1 MNRFPLV
8 RAGTALLAIT
18 TFTSAAFADTLIVDG
33 IGGPGAFF
41 SIQEAINAAEPGD
54 VVLIGPGTY
63 SGFNSLGKSLT
74 ILGFAGPES
83 ATPTRI
89 STAIEIENHP
99 LGQPAVVSN
108 LIADKPILVL
118 DNDGLVVLDDLWVE
132 TLNIVRSADVRA
144 HRVSNALKSGFHQIT
159 DSRVEIVESNL
170 KGLNGADGL
179 CDGGDGRDALRVEG
193 NSLVHLVRTS
203 LRGGKGG
210 DASCSGFFA
219 EGGDGGNGLLVLAQ
233 AVVQVSGEPGTLLQ
247 GGNAG
252 LGVDCQYDGFPG
264 YGAGVFGGT
273 LRHSLAAFQGGTF
286 GCGGQATGLAA
297 IFGGVANL
305 VSPPEPTL
313 GWTGSTKAGTNTRF
327 ELQGPASAPALLAFG
342 SSALQLPFADSLLGV
357 MSSWDLAILVGQ
369 TEPTD
374 GGLTFLVQVPGIVP
388 TGTRIP
394 TQAAILFPNG
404 QWRLTNSVTTL
415 VL

>member
-1 MNRFPLV
+1 MNRFSLA
-8 RAGTALLAIT
+8 RAATALFAVAT
-18 TFTSAAFADTLIVDG
+18 CASAASADTLFVDG

-41 SIQEAINAAEPGD
+41 SIQEAINAAESGD

-89 STAIEIENHP
+89 ATAIEIENHP

-108 LIADKPILVL
+108 LIADKPIVVR
-118 DNDGLVVLDDLWVE
+118 DNDGLVVLDDLWIE
-132 TLNIVRSADVRA
+132 TLNIARSADVRA
-144 HRVSNALKSGFHQIT
+144 HRLSNALKSGSHQIT

-170 KGLNGADGL
+170 VGLDGVNVQ
-179 CDGGDGRDALRVEG
+179 CDNPGDGRDGLTVAG

-203 LRGGKGG
+203 MRGGEGG
-210 DASCSGFFA
+210 DVACQLFFL
-219 EGGDGGNGLLVLAQ
+219 GGDGGNGLLVLPQ
-233 AVVQVSGEPGTLLQ
+233 AVVQVSGEPGTLLR

-252 LGVDCQYDGFPG
+252 LGADCQLDGSPG
-264 YGAGVFGGT
+264 NGARVIGGT
-273 LRHSLAAFQGGTF
+273 LRHSLAAFQGGVF
-286 GCGGQATGLAA
+286 GCGGQAGGLIATS
-297 IFGGVANL
+297 GVATL

-313 GWTGSTKAGTNTRF
+313 GWTGSTAAGTNTRF
-327 ELQGPASAPALLAFG
+327 ELQGPPSAPALLAFG

-394 TQAAILFPNG
+394 TQAAVLFPNG